1 MLKIQKMAEVVKAH
15 GVRVYSQELN
25 TETNKYEGKAR
36 KSFHAEE
43 LFWKSFDKNHP
54 FVFSPINPIPL
65 DLMEDSIL
73 NYESFDAPFEVFSIE
88 VAGQHL
94 TVAKN
99 PSEFDVKISCIIVTK
114 MAHSNTDNTGH
125 FIFILYEAGG
135 EPYVFMELVSTV
147 TAKNDDGQINLMI
160 FEDFDPGKGWAAIAN
175 NMFSTLIKQFV
186 DRLNGTST
194 VGIENANI
202 NIHYRG
208 RHDKRMKTSI
218 KRIVHIVPKSAR
230 QNHKPLITRNIEWTH
245 RFWRRGTWVS
255 FYNEDGTINMN
266 KIGKDRDGNYN
277 VLGKTWRI
285 ESLVN
290 ADREDLPI
298 VNKTRIVTE

>member
-1 MLKIQKMAEVVKAH
+1 MLQIQRMAETVKEK
-15 GVRVYSQELN
+15 GVQIYSQEM
-25 TETNKYEGKAR
+25 EDGDKKFSGKAR
-36 KSFHAEE
+36 KSYYSEQ
-43 LFWKSFDKNHP
+43 LFWKAFDKNHP
-54 FVFSPINPIPL
+54 FVFSPLNPTPL
-65 DLMEDSIL
+65 DLMEDSIME
-73 NYESFDAPFEVFSIE
+73 YESFDAPFEVFSIE
-88 VAGQHL
+88 VAGQNI
-94 TVAKN
+94 TVAK
-99 PSEFDVKISCIIVTK
+99 DVTKFAVNISCLMVIR
-114 MAHSNTDNTGH
+114 MQHESDNTGN
-125 FIFILYEAGG
+125 FVFVLYEANG
-135 EPYVFMELVSTV
+135 EPYVFMELISTV
-147 TAKNDDGQINLMI
+147 TTKNADGGVNLMV
-160 FEDFDPGKGWAAIAN
+160 FENFDPGKNWTAIAN
-175 NMFSTLIKQFV
+175 NVFSQLIKAFV

-202 NIHYRG
+202 NIHYNG
-208 RHDKRMKTSI
+208 KHNKRMKTSI

-230 QNHKPLITRNIEWTH
+230 HTHRPLTARNIEWTH